1 MKSENYK
8 RGYNDAID
16 DLKDFSAS
24 VLLHVGAAGILGGY
38 GEGWTDACIAAT
50 KPVGRPKGT
59 TKPDSERR
67 VSLTIKILPY
77 VAENIKKLPRGHL
90 RKLIENLYG

>member
-1 MKSENYK
+1 MIPREQTIINRPIDFCGVSSDMGEK
-8 RGYNDAID
+8 RA
-16 DLKDFSAS
+16 
-24 VLLHVGAAGILGGY
+24 
-38 GEGWTDACIAAT
+38 
-50 KPVGRPKGT
+50 VGRPKGSK
-59 TKPDSERR
+59 KPDSERR

>member
-1 MKSENYK
+1 MKSEKYK
-8 RGYNDAID
+8 RGYNDAIS

-24 VLLHVGAAGILGGY
+24 VLLRSHGALGADEY
-38 GEGWTDACIAAT
+38 SEGWIDACIAAT